1 MVTSSCWRKISVRGR
16 ANAIRSA
23 EYGKITKTE
32 KISRKADFRRR
43 PTSPYYVLEV
53 LLEGDRLMFPAYFG
67 VVYSSQA
74 GGSSASCLAPCTE

>member
-1 MVTSSCWRKISVRGR
+1 MSSKDHI
-16 ANAIRSA
+16 NELLLTPTA
-23 EYGKITKTE
+23 EDVLKLIPAPVFAKFYPAAKNIPKTT
-32 KISRKADFRRR
+32 
-43 PTSPYYVLEV
+43 PMLEV